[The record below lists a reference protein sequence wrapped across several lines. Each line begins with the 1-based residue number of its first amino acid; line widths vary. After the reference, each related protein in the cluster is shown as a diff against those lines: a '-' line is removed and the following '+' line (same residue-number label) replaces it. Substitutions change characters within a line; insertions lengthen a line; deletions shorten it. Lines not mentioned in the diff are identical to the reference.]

1 MNAFNRRS
9 FLSAACAGGLAT
21 TFAPSLSFAQT
32 ATDRRFVF
40 VLLRGAM
47 DGLHSVVPIGD
58 PSYRA
63 ARGGLAYNAADLSPL
78 DGLFGLAPGLSPL
91 AESYRAGELL
101 PVQGLSIPYR
111 TRSHFDAQSILE
123 TGLDRPVGSA
133 SGWLNRTLEV
143 LGGSTSAGIAVGGP
157 LPLSMQGRVPVAT
170 WAPSA
175 SRSGSE
181 GFIEDLSQLYN
192 LDPTLADPFTAA
204 LTLQEQAMDMDG
216 TGNRSRRGL
225 AQFQQLFSATG
236 RFMNAPAGARIASLE
251 FSGWDTHAGQGLAD
265 GTLDRR
271 LKALAEGLLALKAE
285 LSADAWS
292 KTVVV
297 VATEFGR
304 TVATNGSGGTDHGT
318 GGAALLFGGAVR
330 GGRVLADW
338 PGLADH
344 QLFENRD
351 LRPTLDTRQLLK
363 GVLAAQFDLRRAELD
378 QLVFPDS
385 QNVPVLNGLLI

>member
-1 MNAFNRRS
+1 MSALNRRA
-9 FLSAACAGGLAT
+9 FLSTACAGGLAT
-21 TFAPSLSFAQT
+21 TFAPSLSFGQA

-47 DGLHSVVPIGD
+47 DGLHSIVPVGD
-58 PSYRA
+58 PSYRG
-63 ARGGLAYNAADLSPL
+63 ARGNLAYGASDLTRL
-78 DGLFGLAPGLSPL
+78 DDLFGLAPGLSPL
-91 AESYRAGELL
+91 AASYQSGELL
-101 PVQGLSIPYR
+101 PVQGVAIPYR

-143 LGGSTSAGIAVGGP
+143 LGGATSQGIAVGGP

-175 SRSGSE
+175 LRDGDQ
-181 GFIEDLSQLYN
+181 GFIDDLAQLYN
-192 LDPTLADPFTAA
+192 LDPVLADPFTAA
-204 LTLQEQAMDMDG
+204 LTLQEQAMVMDT
-216 TGNRSRRGL
+216 TGRDGRRGL
-225 AQFQQLFSATG
+225 AQFEQLFAATG
-236 RFMNAPAGARIASLE
+236 RFLNAPDGACIAALE
-251 FSGWDTHAGQGLAD
+251 FSGWDTHAGQGLAN

-271 LKALAEGLLALKAE
+271 LNALAKGLLALKAE
-285 LSADAWS
+285 FSADAWS

-297 VATEFGR
+297 VSTEFGR

-338 PGLADH
+338 PGLAQR
-344 QLFENRD
+344 QLYEGRD

-363 GVLAAQFDLRRAELD
+363 GVLAAQFDLRSAELD
-378 QLVFPDS
+378 RLVFPDS
-385 QNVPVLNGLLI
+385 QAVPGLSGLVS

>member
-1 MNAFNRRS
+1 MFDNYFYES
-9 FLSAACAGGLAT
+9 FWFLSCLFVWNKVPVKVQKDAGSVHLELAGNHFRHVFHVISLNDNFLALGTILDTGTPGKSLGKGLGNVLELDALDRVHTDHDGGGLFPVAG
-21 TFAPSLSFAQT
+21 
-32 ATDRRFVF
+32 D
-40 VLLRGAM
+40 LL
-47 DGLHSVVPIGD
+47 DEN
-58 PSYRA
+58 
-63 ARGGLAYNAADLSPL
+63 ARLVL

-236 RFMNAPAGARIASLE
+236 RFMNAPDGARIASLE
-251 FSGWDTHAGQGLAD
+251 FSGWDTHVGQGLAD

-271 LKALAEGLLALKAE
+271 LLAADSPGMRNSCEEKYLLAGIEHHHHGAE
-285 LSADAWS
+285 NH
-292 KTVVV
+292 K
-297 VATEFGR
+297 
-304 TVATNGSGGTDHGT
+304 
-318 GGAALLFGGAVR
+318 
-330 GGRVLADW
+330 
-338 PGLADH
+338 
-344 QLFENRD
+344 Q
-351 LRPTLDTRQLLK
+351 
-363 GVLAAQFDLRRAELD
+363 
-378 QLVFPDS
+378 
-385 QNVPVLNGLLI
+385 

>member
-1 MNAFNRRS
+1 MSSFHRRS

-32 ATDRRFVF
+32 AGDRRFVF

-47 DGLHSVVPIGD
+47 DGLHAVVPVGD

-63 ARGGLAYNAADLSPL
+63 ARGKLAYGAGDVNPL
-78 DGLFGLAPGLSPL
+78 DDLFSLAPGLSPL
-91 AESYRAGELL
+91 AESYRSGELM
-101 PVQGLSIPYR
+101 PVQGLAIPYR

-123 TGLDRPVGSA
+123 TGLDRPVGAA

-143 LGGSTSAGIAVGGP
+143 LGGSTSTGIAVGGP

-175 SRSGSE
+175 SRAGSE
-181 GFIEDLSQLYN
+181 GFIDDLAQLYN
-192 LDPTLADPFTAA
+192 LDPVLADPFTAA
-204 LTLQEQAMDMDG
+204 LTLEEQAMVMSDG
-216 TGNRSRRGL
+216 SNRSRRGL
-225 AQFQQLFSATG
+225 AQFEQLFAATG
-236 RFMNAPAGARIASLE
+236 RFLNAPDGARIASLE
-251 FSGWDTHAGQGLAD
+251 FSGWDTHAGQGMAG

-271 LKALAEGLLALKAE
+271 LKALADGLLALKAE
-285 LSADAWS
+285 FSAQAWS

-297 VATEFGR
+297 VTTEFGR
-304 TVATNGSGGTDHGT
+304 TVAANGNVGTDHGT

-338 PGLADH
+338 PGLADR
-344 QLFENRD
+344 QLYEGRD

-378 QLVFPDS
+378 SLVFPDS
-385 QNVPVLNGLLI
+385 RAVPALGGLLT